1 MCDASFELVDVDGS
15 GTVDVTELYSGLLLI
30 HLKLGMYAGP
40 AACRPLDRVR
50 VAAVF
55 ARFDSNDSGHLDRD
69 EFRQVMLVLFSNVV
83 LRVLVQWSMT
93 ILIVPLVAQVLL
105 DGIYAA
111 VALCYRIVVNLDEYS
126 SLANSIELS
135 VEAAWAW
142 ILLQTPPSVLDVMD
156 RGGDLWEK
164 VPDSVWNS
172 IPLTLLSTL
181 LGVLVV
187 PNLIFRVDEFFQ
199 YLAARNS
206 SSSSSTT
213 TTATTTSPSKAKK
226 KN

>member
-1 MCDASFELVDVDGS
+1 
-15 GTVDVTELYSGLLLI
+15 
-30 HLKLGMYAGP
+30 MYAGP
-40 AACRPLDRVR
+40 AACRPLDRER

-55 ARFDSNDSGHLDRD
+55 KRFDTDHSGHLDHH

-93 ILIVPLVAQVLL
+93 ILIVPLVAKIIL
-105 DGIYAA
+105 DAIYAA
-111 VALCYRIVVNLDEYS
+111 IEMIYLIVVNLDEYS
-126 SLANSIELS
+126 SVANSIELA
-135 VEAAWAW
+135 VEGAWAW
-142 ILLQTPPSVLDVMD
+142 MLLQTPPSVLEVFDQ
-156 RGGDLWEK
+156 GGDLWAK
-164 VPDSVWNS
+164 VPDAVWNS

-206 SSSSSTT
+206 TSSTT
-213 TTATTTSPSKAKK
+213 TTATTTTTTKAKQH
-226 KN
+226 